1 MKLILRSVIFI
12 LIVAGG
18 VSCAAD
24 RNLADSKA
32 VVTPLTGAGITEG
45 SLVYALPLTVID
57 VTLETERT
65 IEKPGPYARFADDL
79 LGLKDVIMEESEH
92 WRLKNITVRTH
103 EEPDP
108 SQFYVVEASSLFRT
122 NVLQLKKTG
131 IILDVNPKAFG
142 TEPGFNESALNDL
155 DHLRVFDLGS
165 DEYFKARQDTLY
177 RVVNL
182 DTSFVRIPYLVE
194 RKQKLTVDQ
203 LAEKAATRLMEL
215 RDGKHMILTGETN
228 VFPQH
233 AAPIDEMNR
242 LEKEYTG
249 LFTGKTLRESRT
261 FTYHIIPGSA
271 GTTNQVTLCTFSE
284 SSGPVNAK
292 DKSGVPLTID
302 FVPELKVPQINIIA
316 RKRNESSGKAF
327 DKLYY
332 RVPVIVTVRASFGN
346 ESLSSARK
354 LIYQFGQ
361 VLQLPANYIIG
372 N

>member
-1 MKLILRSVIFI
+1 MKLIMRSVIFI
-12 LIVAGG
+12 LIIAGAL
-18 VSCAAD
+18 SCAAG
-24 RNLADSKA
+24 RNAASSKA
-32 VVTPLTGAGITEG
+32 FVTPLSGEGVAEG

-92 WRLKNITVRTH
+92 WRLKNITVKTH

-131 IILDVNPKAFG
+131 IILDVNPGEFG
-142 TEPGFNESALNDL
+142 TEAEVSAGANNDL

-165 DEYFKARQDTLY
+165 DEYFRERQDTLY
-177 RVVNL
+177 RVVSV

-194 RKQKLTVDQ
+194 RKQKLTIDQ

-215 RDGKHMILTGETN
+215 RDGKHLILTGETN

-233 AAPIDEMNR
+233 AAPINEMNR

-249 LFTGKTLRESRT
+249 LFTGKTLKESRT
-261 FTYHIIPGSA
+261 FAYHIVPGAA
-271 GTTNQVTLCTFSE
+271 GTSDKVTLCTFSAT
-284 SSGPVNAK
+284 SGPVNTQ

-302 FVPELKVPQINIIA
+302 FIPEVKAPQINIIA
-316 RKRNESSGKAF
+316 KKKNESSGKVY

-332 RVPVIVTVRASFGN
+332 RVPAIVTVKASFGN